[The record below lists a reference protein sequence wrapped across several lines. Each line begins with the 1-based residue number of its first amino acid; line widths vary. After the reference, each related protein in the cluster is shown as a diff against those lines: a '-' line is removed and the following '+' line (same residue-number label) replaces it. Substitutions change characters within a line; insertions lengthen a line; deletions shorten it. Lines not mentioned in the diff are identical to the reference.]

1 MNSTFKTNCVY
12 PQAFVCKNPFPN
24 IFAKTVIFQNQIKR
38 LLSYYFEKIYGPIC
52 VGVKLS
58 SQQLVIRGVSDV

>member
-1 MNSTFKTNCVY
+1 MNSTFKTNSFY
-12 PQAFVCKNPFPN
+12 SQAFVCTNPFPK
-24 IFAKTVIFQNQIKR
+24 FFTKTVIFQNQIKR
-38 LLSYYFEKIYGPIC
+38 LLSYYFENIFRAIC